1 MPASLHNF
9 SIDQGSSF
17 SLILTNKDENGSIID
32 LSNYCARLVMST
44 NSGQTYIFET
54 ENTDFSSY
62 KFLIEGSIGK
72 ISLLLP
78 ASTTNSYD
86 FETAKYDLEIQSPN
100 DHYIGGGKYTE
111 RLLYGTITLNK
122 RFSKSTSLLDC
133 ST

>member
-17 SLILTNKDENGSIID
+17 SLILTNKDENGAIID

-100 DHYIGGGKYTE
+100 DHYAGGGKYTE